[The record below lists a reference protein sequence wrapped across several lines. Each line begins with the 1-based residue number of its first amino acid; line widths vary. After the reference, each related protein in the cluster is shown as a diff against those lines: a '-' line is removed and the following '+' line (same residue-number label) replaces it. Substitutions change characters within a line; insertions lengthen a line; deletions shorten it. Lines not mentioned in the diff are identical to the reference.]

1 MVEYGWNF
9 LIDDCGVMV
18 EMPSEGKLGSKVRR
32 RVGLGG
38 MVIALDW

>member
-18 EMPSEGKLGSKVRR
+18 EMPSEGNLGSKMSRR
-32 RVGLGG
+32 AGFGG
-38 MVIALDW
+38 MIIALDL